1 MLEGAS
7 INANGLNVII
17 VVILF
22 ASIGGLLV
30 FTIGDFVWTR
40 QADVVSKVPE
50 QVAAGEG
57 SSKSPN
63 EFPETEKSDPLR
75 ANQAVESAAGP
86 KSMEETPLE
95 PASNLALEK
104 ETAVPTTS
112 DGDQPM
118 DGKASKRPS
127 ESLSSKLQ
135 DVIHASG
142 VFDVR
147 EQREVPVEPP
157 SRSMSLKL
165 KRSQR
170 PATITGKV
178 IFILDA
184 RIGLNAEEHALVKK
198 YQLGELVVYDSKTR
212 ERHREAANAHLET
225 MRDYPSAS
233 DGTAAHF
240 FSVGKTLF
248 RLGRASVSATM
259 AALSL
264 RITVDGLIRG
274 VHVECK
280 SMDELLGAENAIREA
295 AANLKGY
302 LETAATFDGREE
314 IIEL

>member
-1 MLEGAS
+1 
-7 INANGLNVII
+7 
-17 VVILF
+17 
-22 ASIGGLLV
+22 
-30 FTIGDFVWTR
+30 
-40 QADVVSKVPE
+40 
-50 QVAAGEG
+50 
-57 SSKSPN
+57 
-63 EFPETEKSDPLR
+63 
-75 ANQAVESAAGP
+75 
-86 KSMEETPLE
+86 
-95 PASNLALEK
+95 
-104 ETAVPTTS
+104 
-112 DGDQPM
+112 
-118 DGKASKRPS
+118 
-127 ESLSSKLQ
+127 LQ